1 VNEFGNVLIRDR
13 DVMHVVGRT
22 EEWKRNRVG
31 GMRDLCG
38 EGKMGEGRRK
48 EEERE
53 WEKGE
58 QTIREI

>member
-1 VNEFGNVLIRDR
+1 
-13 DVMHVVGRT
+13 MCVVGRT

-31 GMRDLCG
+31 EMRDLCG